1 MIAKL
6 TGKISEIFN
15 STVTIDVNGV
25 GYEVFCSQECIQSL
39 QIDHNAVITI
49 YTDVKEDSISLYG
62 FKDSQEKQVFLLL
75 RKVKGVGARTGSQI
89 ISRVNKLE
97 LLRIIGSSDLT
108 KLQSI
113 KGIGKKLAERIIVE
127 LRDQVAEFVNE
138 QVSSSVLFDPAINE
152 PYNDALSALQALGFS
167 RKDAENAINQVKAS
181 GVIGV
186 GKSSKDNDSGNIV
199 REALKYV

>member
-39 QIDHNAVITI
+39 QVDHNAVITI